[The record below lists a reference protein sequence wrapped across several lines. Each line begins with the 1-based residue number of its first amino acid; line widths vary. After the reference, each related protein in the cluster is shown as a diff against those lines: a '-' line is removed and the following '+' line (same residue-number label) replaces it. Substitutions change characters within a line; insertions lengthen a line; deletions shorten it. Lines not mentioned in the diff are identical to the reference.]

1 MKEIRKILDEI
12 SFTNLCKLGYISVTT
27 EMGKSN
33 LYFNKNDIKTL
44 IYGGDILEK
53 EIDDAKFLFI
63 MDNLDIEYI
72 KEILKR
78 SPIYSEIVEEI

>member
-1 MKEIRKILDEI
+1 
-12 SFTNLCKLGYISVTT
+12 
-27 EMGKSN
+27 MGKSN